1 MDASPEFTVIS
12 QLAAELEI
20 PKDGTLS
27 RVLYKD
33 DQIRLVLFGF
43 DADQELTEHTA
54 SLPAVLQIIS
64 GRAEITLGSET
75 VTAEP
80 GCWIHMEASLPHSV
94 VALEPTVLLLTL
106 LKQAG

>member
-1 MDASPEFTVIS
+1 MEPSTPTTFIAD
-12 QLAAELEI
+12 LKAELEI

-75 VTAEP
+75 ISAEP
-80 GCWIHMEASLPHSV
+80 GCWIHMEANLPHSV

-106 LKQAG
+106 LKHTG

>member
-1 MDASPEFTVIS
+1 MDLSPESTFIAN
-12 QLAAELEI
+12 LAAELEI
-20 PKDGTLS
+20 PEDGTLS

-43 DADQELTEHTA
+43 DTEQELTEHTA

-75 VTAEP
+75 FTAEP
-80 GCWIHMEASLPHSV
+80 GCWIHMEAQLPHSV

-106 LKQAG
+106 LKHSA

>member
-1 MDASPEFTVIS
+1 MEPSTPTTFIADLT
-12 QLAAELEI
+12 AELEI

-75 VTAEP
+75 LIGEP
-80 GCWIHMEASLPHSV
+80 GSWIHMEARLPHSV
-94 VALEPTVLLLTL
+94 LALEPTVLLLTL
-106 LKQAG
+106 LKRPE